1 MSALYDI
8 VRKSITILVTENSWI
23 LISCTREF
31 DIYLQKAEGVL
42 PMKKLPIGIQS
53 FRKIRESDYLYADK
67 TKYVY
72 NLIQSEGSIFLSRPR
87 RFGKSLLIS
96 TLEELF
102 LGNQKLFEGLWI
114 DSCGYDYP
122 FHPVIRL
129 DMSMFISEGLEGFR
143 RDLLLELKH
152 LATKEDLSL
161 SDASPGAI
169 LRNLIRDMSNK
180 YGKRVVVLID
190 EYDKPILDNLL
201 TGAAIEMRNE
211 LRNLLG
217 VLKSADEYLRFVFM
231 TGVSK
236 FSKTS
241 IFSGANQFTDI
252 TLHPDCAN
260 ICGFTVKEMEEL
272 FSWQLGQDDSA
283 RSQLIQQILKW
294 YDGYSWDG
302 SSFLLNPFSLLRYF
316 QRGQFRAF
324 WYNSGT
330 PKFLL
335 DLIKSDP
342 LQYTMQEPFEIT
354 EDNLD
359 AMDIDRLSL
368 IPLLFQTGYLTIS
381 EQLDEFGS
389 YRLRIP
395 NFEVNKA
402 FHTHL
407 LSALAKLT
415 DGETQKISHN
425 IIRAFQSGELEKL
438 QPLLVSL
445 FSSIPYQL
453 HIDAE
458 SYYHSIF
465 YVLLKLLGA
474 HIHAE
479 ISVGLGRA
487 DVILETH
494 ETVYVMEWKYCK
506 CDVKATSD
514 KKRAVLESAIE
525 EAREQISSKGY
536 SKPYLASG
544 KSVIEVGIAV
554 AARTDVLVHVF
565 Q

>member
-1 MSALYDI
+1 
-8 VRKSITILVTENSWI
+8 
-23 LISCTREF
+23 
-31 DIYLQKAEGVL
+31 
-42 PMKKLPIGIQS
+42 MKKLPIGIQS
-53 FRKIRESDYLYADK
+53 FRKIRVSDYLYADK
-67 TKYVY
+67 TEYIF

-102 LGNQKLFEGLWI
+102 LGNRKLFEGLWI
-114 DSCGYDYP
+114 DTCGYEYP

-129 DMSMFISEGLEGFR
+129 DMSMFTSEGLEGFR
-143 RDLLLELKH
+143 RDLLLNLKRLTSKEELCWS
-152 LATKEDLSL
+152 E
-161 SDASPGAI
+161 ASPGAVLKNI
-169 LRNLIRDMSNK
+169 IQDMSDK

-190 EYDKPILDNLL
+190 EYDKPILDNLS
-201 TGAAIEMRNE
+201 TGKATEMRNE
-211 LRNLLG
+211 LRSLLA
-217 VLKSADEYLRFVFM
+217 VLKSADEHLRFVFM

-241 IFSGANQFTDI
+241 IFSGANQFSDI
-252 TLHPDCAN
+252 TLHPEYAN
-260 ICGFTVKEMEEL
+260 ICGFTLEDLETL
-272 FSWQLGQDDSA
+272 FSMYMGKEENA
-283 RSQLIQQILKW
+283 RSDLIQQILEW

-302 SSFLLNPFSLLRYF
+302 SSFLLNPFSLLNYF
-316 QRGQFRAF
+316 ERGQFRSF

-342 LQYTMQEPFEIT
+342 LSYTLQEPFEIT

-359 AMDIDRLSL
+359 AMDIDHLSL
-368 IPLLFQTGYLTIS
+368 IPLLFQTGYLTIAG
-381 EQLDEFGS
+381 QLDEFGT

-407 LSALAKLT
+407 LSALAELP
-415 DGETQKISHN
+415 DGETQKLSQN
-425 IIRAFQSGELEKL
+425 MIRVLQCAEPEKL

-487 DVILETH
+487 DVILETNDI
-494 ETVYVMEWKYCK
+494 VYVMEWKYCK

-514 KKRAVLESAIE
+514 EKRSLLDNALE
-525 EAREQISSKGY
+525 EACEQISFKGY
-536 SKPYLASG
+536 SKPYIANS
-544 KSVIEVGIAV
+544 KRVIEVGIAV
-554 AARTDVLVHVF
+554 AARTDVLVRVF